1 MIEIKLG
8 NAQYNFRA
16 MDKKGIAPIRRVR
29 FSEFNEKQKIA
40 LEELGVQLGPFQPG
54 EETKVVL
61 CSHLRTKKRDGE
73 DAEWLYENADLII
86 CVTKE
91 DRERVSAVMLGE
103 ETAYQKFEDKEADY
117 YVPPRHWKSIRGRYQ
132 DVDSS
137 HYTVAGTERV
147 YVCYKNGTRDT
158 IMVKSLPSI
167 EEQDYQAMINELY
180 AISSELLMD
189 TGSHTKVSIE
199 NVQHNQLRNMQNL
212 VSQIETT
219 WRRLHGNME
228 RDLTTEYVKMPV
240 HRIKNMTVKSLLEYR
255 FTGNP
260 DVHAVKYK
268 ETRNIYENRMIVQF
282 FHRIESY
289 LRRQKASAL
298 QSIMHAEFGYLD
310 DFQEEDSIS
319 DKETLKKIKKAMCIW
334 QFDTVKRELFTNT
347 VNDTERYPMQNGEE
361 VVQKDDFLFSLVWW
375 KHQQAP
381 AWNVY
386 HKNFADTSAIHD
398 IDGQSVCLTDLALNK
413 YDISSQ
419 YAVYSA
425 LTRNQ
430 DEFQRTDIRVRIKN
444 YKLLRFLYYVVSEAR
459 RDAASRNLKNGSDWV
474 RFDINGSV
482 ELVDSVKS
490 AQMDKHELHIYIS
503 KINTI
508 TVREKNVRET
518 MRFTYSEQK
527 DYLEYGSEIA
537 KILLRNL
544 AQKES
549 GWGANALSIG
559 QMVLAIEEGEK
570 RQRRQEQSTELMKQV
585 EQEWNVLIQRMKR
598 LCRAKELS
606 HIPGTRESLRCTN
619 IFASNPKYH
628 AMYQL
633 MKHASEFDQEIYYNE
648 TDDIPILKLEQLY
661 ERWCLVKL
669 VHIFVVDYGFEFLDD
684 EGKGYGD
691 SSQKQLYKY
700 INQLLKKG
708 DFKDSVFHLKG
719 HLYDASRNIEAD
731 EMQVDIY
738 YNHEFILG
746 DTVDWQEEV
755 IPEGGRP
762 KQKLAPDFYV
772 EMTYRGQTKHFCLDA
787 KYRSRNSLTEED
799 GTRRWYSDLMTV
811 ALQKYI
817 VELSQVQPIDGSFIL
832 HSNAYSCTD
841 KWEYQDRNP
850 HAYCGQ
856 SLDSLWQEY
865 NAYLKGKTADDR
877 DLLISERAR
886 KFFTENAQKNP
897 DQQAAN
903 PKKEEYH
910 YVNDNR
916 IGSYYL
922 LPGKDIYL
930 RVWITMVMEHYFGI
944 YDAMCW
950 DCGHKVKVE
959 NIETMVSGGANMDH
973 YVVTC
978 PACGTAWV
986 RNFCS
991 NETCRRPIGKH
1002 IINYY
1007 GMAAGNNKWNRVC
1020 PECHAGWRLIAR

>member
-1 MIEIKLG
+1 
-8 NAQYNFRA
+8 
-16 MDKKGIAPIRRVR
+16 
-29 FSEFNEKQKIA
+29 
-40 LEELGVQLGPFQPG
+40 
-54 EETKVVL
+54 
-61 CSHLRTKKRDGE
+61 
-73 DAEWLYENADLII
+73 
-86 CVTKE
+86 
-91 DRERVSAVMLGE
+91 
-103 ETAYQKFEDKEADY
+103 
-117 YVPPRHWKSIRGRYQ
+117 
-132 DVDSS
+132 
-137 HYTVAGTERV
+137 
-147 YVCYKNGTRDT
+147 
-158 IMVKSLPSI
+158 MVKSLPSI

-319 DKETLKKIKKAMCIW
+319 DKETLKKIKKAMRIW

-430 DEFQRTDIRVRIKN
+430 DEFQRTDIRVRMKN

-490 AQMDKHELHIYIS
+490 ARMDKHELHIYIS

-527 DYLEYGSEIA
+527 DYLEYGPEIA

-549 GWGANALSIG
+549 GCGANALSIG
-559 QMVLAIEEGEK
+559 QWY
-570 RQRRQEQSTELMKQV
+570 S
-585 EQEWNVLIQRMKR
+585 
-598 LCRAKELS
+598 
-606 HIPGTRESLRCTN
+606 
-619 IFASNPKYH
+619 
-628 AMYQL
+628 
-633 MKHASEFDQEIYYNE
+633 
-648 TDDIPILKLEQLY
+648 
-661 ERWCLVKL
+661 
-669 VHIFVVDYGFEFLDD
+669 
-684 EGKGYGD
+684 
-691 SSQKQLYKY
+691 
-700 INQLLKKG
+700 
-708 DFKDSVFHLKG
+708 
-719 HLYDASRNIEAD
+719 
-731 EMQVDIY
+731 
-738 YNHEFILG
+738 
-746 DTVDWQEEV
+746 
-755 IPEGGRP
+755 
-762 KQKLAPDFYV
+762 
-772 EMTYRGQTKHFCLDA
+772 
-787 KYRSRNSLTEED
+787 RSRKGRS
-799 GTRRWYSDLMTV
+799 
-811 ALQKYI
+811 
-817 VELSQVQPIDGSFIL
+817 GS
-832 HSNAYSCTD
+832 A
-841 KWEYQDRNP
+841 DRNSP
-850 HAYCGQ
+850 
-856 SLDSLWQEY
+856 
-865 NAYLKGKTADDR
+865 
-877 DLLISERAR
+877 
-886 KFFTENAQKNP
+886 
-897 DQQAAN
+897 
-903 PKKEEYH
+903 
-910 YVNDNR
+910 
-916 IGSYYL
+916 
-922 LPGKDIYL
+922 
-930 RVWITMVMEHYFGI
+930 
-944 YDAMCW
+944 
-950 DCGHKVKVE
+950 
-959 NIETMVSGGANMDH
+959 
-973 YVVTC
+973 
-978 PACGTAWV
+978 
-986 RNFCS
+986 RN
-991 NETCRRPIGKH
+991 
-1002 IINYY
+1002 
-1007 GMAAGNNKWNRVC
+1007 
-1020 PECHAGWRLIAR
+1020 L